1 MIKLL
6 NILRKLIDVPSTDPD
21 DRRRARLLNLSL
33 LGFQLVG
40 IAAIVLVVFL
50 ALLQVGEW
58 QNMLPT
64 LWSAVAVLL
73 LFALILWLNRRGRVI
88 LASTLFLLILTLG
101 IVFSNLQALQSG
113 GTLFYFVIP
122 VVMAS
127 VLLRPY
133 ASFIAAGFISL
144 LLVVIAVSQQYT
156 PAFLIGTVGM
166 FAIAFVSWLSARSL
180 ENALQDL
187 RLINQ
192 ELDQRVAQR
201 TQELARANLALETQ
215 ARQLARANITLEN
228 QTLELAEANQRLQSL
243 DLLKSKFVSDVSH
256 ELRTPISNLKIYMEM
271 LRFGKREKLEQF
283 LGVLQE
289 EIERLAQLIEDIL
302 DLSRMELGTKKVE
315 SAWVDLNHVVEQVVL
330 ANQLRAEAKGL
341 EIAFE
346 PAQSLPNVWA
356 DPRQLNQVT
365 NNLVGNAVSYTQKG
379 SIQVSTHFD
388 PQAQQIRLQ
397 VKDTG
402 IGIDPEDI
410 PHVFERFYR
419 GAQASQSD
427 IRGSGLGLSITK
439 EIIEQ
444 HNGRIEV
451 HSQVGSG
458 TTFTVY
464 LPASAGEPDKPTTPK
479 RKGGLPW

>member
-1 MIKLL
+1 MTRSLD
-6 NILRKLIDVPSTDPD
+6 ILRKFTDVPSTDPD
-21 DRRRARLLNLSL
+21 DRRRARLLNISL
-33 LGFQLVG
+33 LGFQFVG
-40 IAAIVLVVFL
+40 VAAILLIGFI
-50 ALLQVGEW
+50 ALLQISNW

-64 LWSAVAVLL
+64 LWSALAVLL
-73 LFALILWLNRRGRVI
+73 LFTFIMWLNRRGRVL

-101 IVFSNLQALQSG
+101 IVFANLQALQSG

-144 LLVVIAVSQQYT
+144 LLVIIAISQQYT

-180 ENALQDL
+180 ENALQEL
-187 RLINQ
+187 RVINQ

-201 TQELARANLALETQ
+201 THELAQANQALETQ
-215 ARQLARANITLEN
+215 ARQLARTNITLEK
-228 QTLELAEANQRLQSL
+228 QTFELAEANQRLQSL
-243 DLLKSKFVSDVSH
+243 DQLKSKFVSDVSH
-256 ELRTPISNLKIYMEM
+256 ELRTPISNLKIYVEM

-302 DLSRMELGTKKVE
+302 DLSRMELGTTKTE
-315 SAWVDLNHVVEQVVL
+315 FAWVALNRVVEQVVL

-346 PAQSLPNVWA
+346 PAQGLPSVWVDA
-356 DPRQLNQVT
+356 KQINQVT
-365 NNLVGNAVSYTQKG
+365 NNLVGNAVNYTLQG
-379 SIQVSTHFD
+379 RVLVSTHFD
-388 PQAQQIRLQ
+388 PQEQHIRLQ

-402 IGIDPEDI
+402 IGIDPLDI

-419 GAQASQSD
+419 GMQASQSS
-427 IRGSGLGLSITK
+427 IRGTGLGLSITK
-439 EIIEQ
+439 EIVER
-444 HNGRIEV
+444 HKGRIEV
-451 HSQVGSG
+451 QSQVGSG
-458 TTFTVY
+458 TTFIVY
-464 LPASAGEPDKPTTPK
+464 LPTGTGSPDQPANPE
-479 RKGGLPW
+479 G